1 MRSARQENY
10 NQLMK
15 RLTAIAFCILLLTGC
30 SSGRSADELQTL
42 VDLAKTTGAIQE
54 LSYNSSYGPQSV
66 WCMNLANEYIG
77 SVMGFDGT
85 NGDED
90 MGTVSQAYF
99 RGCMGY

>member
-1 MRSARQENY
+1 
-10 NQLMK
+10 MK
-15 RLTAIAFCILLLTGC
+15 RLAAIAFCMMLLTGC

-54 LSYNSSYGPQSV
+54 LSYSSSYGPQSV
-66 WCMNLANEYIG
+66 WCMNLANEYIS